1 MVRIIKLRL
10 IIRENSKYNAT
21 ISGPDVAHFP
31 LSRNAFLP
39 LADVWSLASLA
50 PHRQTVE
57 TNVMECCVGRFYC
70 ILGLLM
76 LQKKLSS
83 FNRWQQVFFAESLVS
98 SIQINCFLKRAPD
111 SLQKAPSNL
120 PEHVTD
126 WKDDFRQKKLTL
138 AM

>member
-1 MVRIIKLRL
+1 
-10 IIRENSKYNAT
+10 
-21 ISGPDVAHFP
+21 
-31 LSRNAFLP
+31 
-39 LADVWSLASLA
+39 
-50 PHRQTVE
+50 
-57 TNVMECCVGRFYC
+57 
-70 ILGLLM
+70 M

-98 SIQINCFLKRAPD
+98 SIQISSFLKRAPD